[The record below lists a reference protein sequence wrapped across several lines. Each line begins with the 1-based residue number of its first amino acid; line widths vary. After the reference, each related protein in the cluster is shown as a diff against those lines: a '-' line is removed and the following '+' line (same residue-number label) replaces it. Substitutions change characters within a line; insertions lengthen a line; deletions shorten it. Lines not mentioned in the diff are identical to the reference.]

1 MSLLDNGEKIKR
13 KDENRMSR
21 REKFRRRNETNAE
34 TEFRELSEGKMTVEM
49 AKEFLEKEGYA
60 VVKKVDMSFLNIQN
74 IKNYKMEEDD

>member
-1 MSLLDNGEKIKR
+1 
-13 KDENRMSR
+13 MSR